1 MFSTKP
7 AVKFVIPLISGILIG
22 WEFSFSFWYLLGF
35 LLFLF
40 TLSVLILYYYK
51 DNTLINTSIIVSLLF
66 TLGVFKITIDGK
78 FIPDNQISKFVATS
92 GIQSINGIIT
102 DPPQKKTY
110 NIQFVIEAKQIKSE
124 KDSVGVFGGVLVS
137 IPRENISDQ
146 FLDSLEYGVRVEL
159 SGHLALAGT
168 ARNPGEFDMR
178 RYLEVNDIYARLY
191 IDGRE
196 GIVIQQKTGNWFLSY
211 IVYPLRKNIADNFDR
226 FVGGE
231 ESKFLKGILIGDR
244 SEIPFETKEAF
255 INSGVMHILA
265 VSGLHVGMIILIVI
279 SLLTALRIPEKTKII
294 TTCFILIFFVFL
306 TGQSPSVVRA
316 SVMGVIL
323 LSSLLLERKIDIFNS
338 LAVAAIILLFFD
350 AKQLFHPGFQ
360 LSFAAVISIV
370 LLYPKISSIEK
381 FIPQKIRQLDV
392 SKFLIGLAAVSFSA
406 AIGTLPF
413 TSYYFGKISIIGL
426 AANLLIVPLSGIVLA
441 LGITTTLFSFLSG
454 WLGSIFA
461 ETTKSA
467 AGLLLHSV
475 AVFGNWKYSFIHSNF
490 TLFSGIFFYGFVI
503 FLFTLRRACLIKRII
518 FMLLIAS
525 NIFLYYFIFFKD
537 EPKLK
542 VTFIDVGQGDAIF
555 LEFPN
560 AKNML
565 VDGGAR
571 TVYRDAGQRFIMPFL
586 NRKGVSQ
593 IDFLINSHPHH
604 DHLGGFPYLIRNF
617 KIDRI
622 IDAGSFEKSDVF
634 REYKHLIDSS
644 KINYQ
649 IIKRGETIDVAED
662 VRIYVLHPYQEFDST
677 DIHDLNNQSLVLK
690 VVYGET
696 ELLLTGD
703 AEEATETKLI
713 KQYKDFLGVDI
724 LKCGHHGSA
733 TSSSLDFLE
742 TIKPIV
748 SVISVGY
755 ANKFDHPSKIVLDY
769 LKRMNIKVYRTDL
782 QGAIVLESDGF
793 KWREVMWR

>member
-7 AVKFVIPLISGILIG
+7 AVKFVIPLIAGILIG

-35 LLFLF
+35 VFFLF
-40 TLSVLILYYYK
+40 TLSVLILHYYK
-51 DNTLINTSIIVSLLF
+51 DSTLIFTFIIVSLLF
-66 TLGVFKITIDGK
+66 ALGVFKITIDGK
-78 FIPDNQISKFVATS
+78 FIPDNQISKFVGTS
-92 GIQSINGIIT
+92 GIQSIKGIIT

-110 NIQFVIEAKQIKSE
+110 NIQFVIEAEQIKSE
-124 KDSVGVFGGVLVS
+124 KDSIEVFGGVLVS
-137 IPRENISDQ
+137 IPRENISFQ

-159 SGHLALAGT
+159 SGQLALAGT

-191 IDGRE
+191 LVERE
-196 GIVIQQKTGNWFLSY
+196 DIVIQQKTGNWFLSY
-211 IVYPLRKNIADNFDR
+211 IIYPLRKNIADNFDR

-244 SEIPFETKEAF
+244 SEIPFDTKEAF

-279 SLLTALRIPEKTKII
+279 SLLNALRIPQKPKII
-294 TTCFILIFFVFL
+294 TTCFILTSFVFL

-338 LAVAAIILLFFD
+338 LAVAAIILLLFD

-370 LLYPKISSIEK
+370 SLYPKISSIEK
-381 FIPQKIRQLDV
+381 FIPQKIRQLNV
-392 SKFLIGLAAVSFSA
+392 SKYLIGLAAVSFSA

-413 TSYYFGKISIIGL
+413 TSYYFGKISIVGL
-426 AANLLIVPLSGIVLA
+426 AANLLVVPLTGIVLA

-454 WLGSIFA
+454 WFGSIFA
-461 ETTKSA
+461 ETTKFA

-490 TLFSGIFFYGFVI
+490 TLVSGMFFYGIVI
-503 FLFTLRRACLIKRII
+503 FLFTLRRACIIKRII
-518 FMLLIAS
+518 FLLLIAS
-525 NIFLYYFIFFKD
+525 NILLYYPIFFKD
-537 EPKLK
+537 EPKIRA
-542 VTFIDVGQGDAIF
+542 TFIDVGQGDAIF

-560 AKNML
+560 GKTIL
-565 VDGGAR
+565 IDGGAK
-571 TVYRDAGQRFIMPFL
+571 TLYRDAGQRFIAPFL

-604 DHLGGFPYLIRNF
+604 DHLGGFPYLMRNF
-617 KIDRI
+617 KIDKI
-622 IDAGSFEKSDVF
+622 IDAGSFEKSDIF
-634 REYKHLIDSS
+634 NEYKHLIDSC

-649 IIKRGETIDVAED
+649 KIKRGETIDVAED
-662 VRIYVLHPYQEFDST
+662 VRMYVLHPYQDFDST

-690 VVYGET
+690 VVYGKT
-696 ELLLTGD
+696 GLILMGD
-703 AEEATETKLI
+703 AEKATETKLI
-713 KQYKDFLGVDI
+713 NRYKDFLQVDI

-733 TSSSLDFLE
+733 TSNSFEFLE
-742 TIKPIV
+742 ATKPLV
-748 SVISVGY
+748 SVISLGY
-755 ANKFDHPSKIVLDY
+755 ANKFNHPSKIVLDY
-769 LKRMNIKVYRTDL
+769 LNRLNIKVYRTDL
-782 QGAIVLESDGF
+782 QGAIVLESNGLM
-793 KWREVMWR
+793 WREVEWR

>member
-7 AVKFVIPLISGILIG
+7 ALKFVIPLIAGILIG

-35 LLFLF
+35 LFFLF

-51 DNTLINTSIIVSLLF
+51 DNSLIYTFIIVSLLF
-66 TLGVFKITIDGK
+66 TIGVFKITIDGK

-92 GIQSINGIIT
+92 GIQSIEGIIT

-124 KDSVGVFGGVLVS
+124 KDSIGVFGGVLVS

-146 FLDSLEYGVRVEL
+146 FLDSLEYGVRVSL
-159 SGHLALAGT
+159 SGEIALAGT

-178 RYLEVNDIYARLY
+178 RYLEVNDIYARIYLG
-191 IDGRE
+191 GRDDV
-196 GIVIQQKTGNWFLSY
+196 VIQQKTGNWFLSY
-211 IVYPLRKNIADNFDR
+211 IIYPLRKNIAQNFDR
-226 FVGGE
+226 FLGGE

-279 SLLTALRIPEKTKII
+279 SLLTALRIPEKPKII
-294 TTCFILIFFVFL
+294 TTCFILISFVFL

-323 LSSLLLERKIDIFNS
+323 LSSFLLERKIDIFNS
-338 LAVAAIILLFFD
+338 LAVAAIVLLFFD

-370 LLYPKISSIEK
+370 LLYPKIASVEK
-381 FIPQKIRQLDV
+381 FIPKNIRRLNV
-392 SKFLIGLAAVSFSA
+392 SKFIIGLAAVSISA

-426 AANLLIVPLSGIVLA
+426 AANLLVVPFTGIVLA
-441 LGITTTLFSFLSG
+441 LGITTTVFSFVST
-454 WLGSIFA
+454 WIGSIFA

-475 AVFGNWKYSFIHSNF
+475 AVFGNWKYSFIYSNF
-490 TLFSGIFFYGFVI
+490 TFFSGLLFYCIII
-503 FLFTLRRACLIKRII
+503 FLFTLNRKYFIKRTI
-518 FMLLIAS
+518 FILLIAS

-537 EPKLK
+537 EPELK
-542 VTFIDVGQGDAIF
+542 ATFIDVGQGDAIF

-560 AKNML
+560 GKNML
-565 VDGGAR
+565 VDGGAK
-571 TVYRDAGQRFIMPFL
+571 TFYRDAGQRFIAPFL
-586 NRKGVSQ
+586 IRQGVSQ
-593 IDFLINSHPHH
+593 IDFVVNSHPHH
-604 DHLGGFPYLIRNF
+604 DHLGGIPYLIRNF
-617 KIDRI
+617 EIGKI
-622 IDAGSFEKSDVF
+622 IDAGSFEKSDIF
-634 REYKHLIDSS
+634 KEYKHLKDSS
-644 KINYQ
+644 RINYQ
-649 IIKRGETIDVAED
+649 IIKRGETIDVAD
-662 VRIYVLHPYQEFDST
+662 NVRMYVLHPFEEFDST
-677 DIHDLNNQSLVLK
+677 DTHDLNNQSLVLK
-690 VVYGET
+690 IVFGKT
-696 ELLLTGD
+696 ELILTGD
-703 AEEATETKLI
+703 AEKATETKLI
-713 KQYKDFLGVDI
+713 NQYKNFLEVDI

-733 TSSSLDFLE
+733 TSSSLEFLE
-742 TIKPIV
+742 STKPLA

-755 ANKFDHPSKIVLDY
+755 ANKFNHPSKIVLDN
-769 LKRMNIKVYRTDL
+769 LKRMKIKVYRTDL
-782 QGAIVLESDGF
+782 QGAIVLESDGM
-793 KWREVMWR
+793 KWKEMEWK

>member
-7 AVKFVIPLISGILIG
+7 AIKFVLPLIAGILIG

-35 LLFLF
+35 LFFLF
-40 TLSVLILYYYK
+40 TLSVLILHYYK
-51 DNTLINTSIIVSLLF
+51 DNSLIYTFIIVSLLF

-92 GIQSINGIIT
+92 GIQSIDGIIT

-110 NIQFVIEAKQIKSE
+110 NIQFVIEAKQIKTE
-124 KDSVGVFGGVLVS
+124 KDSIGVFGGVLVS
-137 IPRENISDQ
+137 IPRENISYQ
-146 FLDSLEYGVRVEL
+146 FFDSLEYGVRVSL
-159 SGHLALAGT
+159 TGQLALAGT

-178 RYLEVNDIYARLY
+178 RYLEINNIYARMYL
-191 IDGRE
+191 DGRE
-196 GIVIQQKTGNWFLSY
+196 DIILQQKTGNWFLSY
-211 IVYPLRKNIADNFDR
+211 IIYPLRKNISENLDKL
-226 FVGGE
+226 VGGE
-231 ESKFLKGILIGDR
+231 ESKLLKGILIGER

-255 INSGVMHILA
+255 INAGVMHILA
-265 VSGLHVGMIILIVI
+265 VSGLNVGMIILIVL
-279 SLLTALRIPEKTKII
+279 SLLTALRMPEKPKII
-294 TTCFILIFFVFL
+294 VTCFLLIIFVFL

-316 SVMGVIL
+316 SVMGVVF
-323 LSSLLLERKIDIFNS
+323 LSAFLLERKIDVYNS

-350 AKQLFHPGFQ
+350 AKQLLNPGFQ

-370 LLYPKISSIEK
+370 LLYPKISSVDK
-381 FIPQKIRQLDV
+381 LIPQNIRNLSYVKIIV
-392 SKFLIGLAAVSFSA
+392 GLAAVSISA
-406 AIGTLPF
+406 ALGTLPF

-441 LGITTTLFSFLSG
+441 LGITTTVFSFLSG

-461 ETTKSA
+461 ETAKSA

-503 FLFTLRRACLIKRII
+503 FLFTLRRAYIIKRII
-518 FMLLIAS
+518 FMLLIVS
-525 NIFLYYFIFFKD
+525 NIFLYYFIYFES
-537 EPKLK
+537 EPKLRA
-542 VTFIDVGQGDAIF
+542 TFLDVGQGDAIF

-560 AKNML
+560 GKNML

-571 TVYRDAGQRFIMPFL
+571 TFFRDAGQRFITPLL
-586 NRKGVSQ
+586 NRQGVSK
-593 IDFLINSHPHH
+593 IDFLVNSHPHH

-617 KIDRI
+617 KIGKI
-622 IDAGSFEKSDVF
+622 IDAGSFEKSDIF

-649 IIKRGETIDVAED
+649 IIKRGETIDIADE
-662 VRIYVLHPYQEFDST
+662 VRMYVLHPYQEFDST

-690 VVYGET
+690 IVYGKT

-703 AEEATETKLI
+703 AEKATETKI
-713 KQYKDFLGVDI
+713 INQYKDFLEVDI
-724 LKCGHHGSA
+724 LKCGHHGSV
-733 TSSSLDFLE
+733 TSSSFEFLE
-742 TIKPIV
+742 STKPLV

-755 ANKFDHPSKIVLDY
+755 ANKFNHPSKIVLDY

-782 QGAIVLESDGF
+782 QGAIVLESNGL
-793 KWREVMWR
+793 KWREVEWR